1 MQKNRLIALFVVTAI
16 VVVAAIGLTLA
27 GGGSAPDRGA
37 GERVAPELA
46 SHVGDVATITVAR
59 AAGAFNVVRQADGNW
74 GVAEKSNYPA
84 DTAKVRQ
91 TVLGM
96 AELTLVEPKTAKP
109 DSYPRLEVE
118 DAGKEGAKSAL
129 LTLKD
134 KSGGKLAELIVGK
147 RRVDRLGTGVD
158 GVYVRRPG
166 EAQSWLAK
174 GTLELPPDAKDW
186 LDKKVAAIAAKRI
199 KSVTLIQP
207 DSAKVVLQRDN
218 ADAKF
223 TVEGAPEG
231 AKVKSDYTVSEP
243 ASTLDNLELTD
254 VQPEASL
261 PFPAEG
267 VNQAELVTFDGLT
280 VTVRV
285 LEKDGTNWIRLAASG
300 TGDAEKEAK
309 AFNDKVSPWVYA
321 VAPYKAN
328 PLKTK
333 MADLIEQPKSS

>member
-16 VVVAAIGLTLA
+16 VVVAAVVLTVT
-27 GGGSAPDRGA
+27 GGGPAAERGA
-37 GERVAPELA
+37 GERAAPQLA
-46 SHVGDVATITVAR
+46 YRIGDVTTITVTR
-59 AAGAFNVVRQADGNW
+59 AQGAFNLARQADGGW
-74 GVAEKSNYPA
+74 GIAEKSNYPA

-134 KSGGKLAELIVGK
+134 GSGGKLAELIVGK

-158 GVYVRRPG
+158 GVYIRRPG

-174 GTLELPPDAKDW
+174 GTLDLPPDAKDW
-186 LDKKVAAIAAKRI
+186 LDKKVAAVEAKRI
-199 KSVTLIQP
+199 NSVTLVQP
-207 DSAKVVLQRDN
+207 DGAKVVLQRDN
-218 ADAKF
+218 PEAKFAVADA
-223 TVEGAPEG
+223 PNG
-231 AKVKSDYTVSEP
+231 AKMKSDYTVSEP

-280 VTVRV
+280 VKVRV
-285 LEKDGTNWIRLAASG
+285 LEKDGTNWIRLVASG

-309 AFNDKVSPWVYA
+309 AFNDKVSAWVYA

-333 MADLIEQPKSS
+333 MGDLIEQPKSS